1 MKYEYFLVL
10 GLTLI
15 VPLLKSFNKE
25 LNFFQSKKRF
35 LFSMIIPFLIFVL
48 IDIIAVKRNLWFF
61 NDNFTVGFKIFNL
74 PVEEILFFV
83 VIPFSCLF
91 LWETVKFL
99 SKKWSKQL

>member
-10 GLTLI
+10 GLTVI

-35 LFSMIIPFLIFVL
+35 FLSMIIPFLIFVL
-48 IDIIAVKRNLWFF
+48 IDIIAVIRNLWYF
-61 NDNFTVGFKIFNL
+61 NENFTVGIKVFNL
-74 PVEEILFFV
+74 PIEEVLFFI

-91 LWETVKFL
+91 LWETIKYLF
-99 SKKWSKQL
+99 KKWGIH